1 MTDSCPGAFT
11 RRTQLGSAQLGG
23 WRSLRGATQ
32 SPSSLGFGIDPR
44 VAATLAGGH
53 VQHRHAFGR
62 LISVPAALRDDHEIA
77 SAQRS
82 DQLFAVLTDC
92 QLGAARKHMQEL
104 IVARVK
110 LPRRPPDEARD
121 ATGAAVEIKRLDL
134 AWRLLG
140 RPGEITSDH
149 LADGASA
156 EVMNNHGTFLVLG
169 PKRRASVRQV

>member
-1 MTDSCPGAFT
+1 MCSIVTPSGASFLCQQPFGMIT
-11 RRTQLGSAQLGG
+11 R
-23 WRSLRGATQ
+23 
-32 SPSSLGFGIDPR
+32 SPAR
-44 VAATLAGGH
+44 NV
-53 VQHRHAFGR
+53 
-62 LISVPAALRDDHEIA
+62 
-77 SAQRS
+77 RS
-82 DQLFAVLTDC
+82 DQLFAVLANC

-149 LADGASA
+149 LADGVSA
-156 EVMNNHGTFLVLG
+156 EVM
-169 PKRRASVRQV
+169 